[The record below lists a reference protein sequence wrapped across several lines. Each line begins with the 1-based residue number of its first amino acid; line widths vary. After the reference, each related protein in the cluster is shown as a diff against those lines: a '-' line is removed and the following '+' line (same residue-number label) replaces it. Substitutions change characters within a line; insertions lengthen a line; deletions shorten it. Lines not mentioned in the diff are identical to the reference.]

1 MKWSADPLV
10 EELRRS
16 GYSSPGFAARYDAN
30 RPRPPAILVELLC
43 FVAHV
48 ERPALVVDLGSGS
61 GLSTRVW
68 ADRAESVVG
77 VEPNPEMRAYA
88 ELRTSDENVRY
99 LDAAAEA
106 TGLPDACADIVTSAQ
121 SLAWMD
127 PDRVFGEIGRI
138 LRPGGVFAACNYRSL
153 LTGSWELDQG
163 FTDVRAAV
171 GRLREELGLDRGNR
185 RWSLSRERL
194 VASGQFRYTNETSV
208 HSVEVGTPERLIN
221 FLLSEGSVTTLL
233 ERVSEEAIG
242 LDQLRAVAARTR
254 GNGPAPWYIGYGV
267 WLGLK

>member
-1 MKWSADPLV
+1 MKSSADPLV
-10 EELRRS
+10 DELRRS
-16 GYSSPGFAARYDAN
+16 GYSSPGFAARFDAN

-43 FVAHV
+43 FIAHA
-48 ERPALVVDLGSGS
+48 ERPALVVDRGSGT

-68 ADRAESVVG
+68 AERAESVVG

-88 ELRTSDENVRY
+88 ELITRDENVRY

-121 SLAWMD
+121 ALAWMD
-127 PDRVFGEIGRI
+127 PDRIFGEIGRI
-138 LRPGGVFAACNYRSL
+138 LRPGGVFAAYDYRSL
-153 LTGSWELDQG
+153 LTGSWELDERFG
-163 FTDVRAAV
+163 EVRAAV
-171 GRLREELGLDRGNR
+171 GRLREELGLERGKR
-185 RWSLSRERL
+185 RWPVSGERL
-194 VASGQFRYTNETSV
+194 VASGQFRNTNETSV
-208 HSVEVGTPERLIN
+208 HSVEVGTPERLVN

-242 LDQLRAVAARTR
+242 LDRLRAVAARTP
-254 GNGPAPWYIGYGV
+254 GNDPAPWYIGYGV

>member
-1 MKWSADPLV
+1 VKSSADPLV
-10 EELRRS
+10 GELRRS
-16 GYSSPGFAARYDAN
+16 GYSAPGFAARFDAS

-43 FVAHV
+43 FIAHV
-48 ERPALVVDLGSGS
+48 ERPALVVDLGSGT

-88 ELRTSDENVRY
+88 ATVTRDENVRY
-99 LDAAAEA
+99 LDAAAEE

-127 PDRVFGEIGRI
+127 PDRVFDEIGRV
-138 LRPGGVFAACNYRSL
+138 LRPGGVFAAYDYRSMV
-153 LTGSWELDQG
+153 TGSWELDRG
-163 FTDVRAAV
+163 FSEVRAAV
-171 GRLREELGLDRGNR
+171 GRLRRELGLDRGKR
-185 RWSLSRERL
+185 RWAVSRERL

-208 HSVEVGTPERLIN
+208 HSVEAGSPERLIN
-221 FLLSEGSVTTLL
+221 FLLSEGSAATLL
-233 ERVSEEAIG
+233 ERVSEQAIG
-242 LDQLRAVAARTR
+242 LDRLRVIAARAR
-254 GNGPAPWYIGYGV
+254 GQGQGPWYIGYGV

>member
-16 GYSSPGFAARYDAN
+16 GYSFPGFAARYDAN

-48 ERPALVVDLGSGS
+48 ERPALVVDLGSGT

-88 ELRTSDENVRY
+88 EMSTSDENVRY
-99 LDAAAEA
+99 LDAGAEA

-127 PDRVFGEIGRI
+127 PDRVFGEIG
-138 LRPGGVFAACNYRSL
+138 
-153 LTGSWELDQG
+153 
-163 FTDVRAAV
+163 
-171 GRLREELGLDRGNR
+171 LDRGKR
-185 RWSLSRERL
+185 RWAVSRERL
-194 VASGQFRYTNETSV
+194 EASGQFRYTNETSV
-208 HSVEVGTPERLIN
+208 HSVELGTAERLIN

-233 ERVSEEAIG
+233 ERVPDEAIG
-242 LDQLRAVAARTR
+242 LDRLRAVAAHTL
-254 GNGPAPWYIGYGV
+254 GNDPAPWYIGYGV
-267 WLGLK
+267 WL

>member
-1 MKWSADPLV
+1 MNLPADQLV
-10 EELRRS
+10 EELRGS
-16 GYSSPGFAARYDAN
+16 GYSSPGFAARFDAN
-30 RPRPPAILVELLC
+30 RPRPPAILIELLC
-43 FVAHV
+43 FVAHA
-48 ERPALVVDLGSGS
+48 ERPALVVDLGSGT

-88 ELRTSDENVRY
+88 EITTSDEKVRY

-106 TGLPDACADIVTSAQ
+106 TGLPDACADIITSAQ

-127 PDRVFGEIGRI
+127 PHRIFGEIGRI
-138 LRPGGVFAACNYRSL
+138 LRPGGVFAAYNYRSL
-153 LTGSWELDQG
+153 LTGSWELDHE
-163 FTDVRAAV
+163 FSEVRAAV
-171 GRLREELGLDRGNR
+171 GRLREELGLDRGKR
-185 RWSLSRERL
+185 RWTVSRERL
-194 VASGQFRYTNETSV
+194 EASGQFRYTNETSV
-208 HSVEVGTPERLIN
+208 HSVEVGSSERLTN

-242 LDQLRAVAARTR
+242 LDRLRAVAARMR
-254 GNGPAPWYIGYGV
+254 GNDPAPWYIGYGV